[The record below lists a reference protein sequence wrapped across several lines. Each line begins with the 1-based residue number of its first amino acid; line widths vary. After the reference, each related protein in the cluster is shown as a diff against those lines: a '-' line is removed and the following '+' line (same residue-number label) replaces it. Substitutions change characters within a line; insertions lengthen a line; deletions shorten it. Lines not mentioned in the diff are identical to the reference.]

1 MAEMEVMIVS
11 FYQLTILITIL
22 ITFSLVQLSLN
33 ALGMIRLW
41 MMSSRLKLMAVE
53 DQVNVLSPH

>member
-33 ALGMIRLW
+33 APGMIRLW